1 MLNSLS
7 SRLHTRLWLASVLAF
22 AVFTL
27 LVSWVV
33 RLTTEPPLRAVV
45 IRNTQG
51 EIIGSGQ
58 ARFRPADVLP
68 DETRPPPPGLEHV
81 PYGKFGSGPEFLAQ
95 MDDGQ
100 ILHVHMPRPPRTFWT
115 RPPNGFLW
123 SLSVVALAMAL
134 ATYPITRRLTRRLE
148 VLKQGVQAWGQG
160 NLAVRVPEQGH
171 DEVAFLAR
179 QFNQTAS
186 QIEALVQSHKSLLA
200 HASHELR
207 TPLTRIRM
215 GLELLGSEP
224 SQAMRDQIA
233 HSISEVDQLI
243 EEILLASRLDSPEAD
258 LGSLETVDL
267 VGLAAEEC
275 ARVGAHVHVLSTP
288 ESLQIAGYPH
298 LLRRLLR
305 NLLDNA
311 RRYAP
316 GQGELDVEIEQSESH
331 ALVLRVNDRG
341 PGISTQYLEQVFSPF
356 FRLPGSA
363 EGGVGLGL
371 ALVRSIVKRHH
382 GRVWCENRPG
392 GGASFVV
399 ELPQIHEAAAST
411 R

>member
-33 RLTTEPPLRAVV
+33 RVTTEPPLRAVV

-123 SLSVVALAMAL
+123 SLSLVALAMAL

-148 VLKQGVQAWGQG
+148 ILKQGVQAWGQG

-200 HASHELR
+200 NASHELR

-224 SQAMRDQIA
+224 SKAMRDQIA
-233 HSISEVDQLI
+233 QSISEVDQLI

-258 LGSLETVDL
+258 LGSVETVDL

-275 ARVGAHVHVLSTP
+275 SRVNATVHVLSTP
-288 ESLQIAGYPH
+288 QALQIAGYPR
-298 LLRRLLR
+298 LLRRLIR

-311 RRYAP
+311 RHYAP
-316 GQGELDVEIEQSESH
+316 GQSELDVELEHTSPDT
-331 ALVLRVNDRG
+331 LVLRVNDRG
-341 PGISTQYLEQVFSPF
+341 PGIPPQYLDEIFSPF

-371 ALVRSIVKRHH
+371 ALVSSIAKRHQ
-382 GRVWCENRPG
+382 GRVWCENRAQ

-399 ELPQIHEAAAST
+399 ELPRHLDPSGPT

>member
-22 AVFTL
+22 AIFTL
-27 LVSWVV
+27 LASWVV
-33 RLTTEPPLRAVV
+33 RQTTEPPLREVV
-45 IRNTQG
+45 VRNTQG

-58 ARFRPADVLP
+58 ARFRPPDVLP
-68 DETRPPPPGLEHV
+68 DETRLPPPPGLEHV
-81 PYGKFGSGPEFLAQ
+81 PYGKFGPGPEFIAQ

-100 ILHVHMPRPPRTFWT
+100 ILHVHMPRAARSFWT

-123 SLSVVALAMAL
+123 SLSLVALAMAL
-134 ATYPITRRLTRRLE
+134 ATWPITRRLTRRLE
-148 VLKQGVQAWGQG
+148 ALQQGVQAWGRG
-160 NLAVRVPEQGH
+160 NLAVRVPEQGR

-179 QFNQTAS
+179 QFNQTAG

-200 HASHELR
+200 NASHELR

-215 GLELLGSEP
+215 GLELMGTQP
-224 SQAMRDQIA
+224 TQAMREQIA
-233 HSISEVDQLI
+233 QSISEVDQLI

-258 LGSLETVDL
+258 LGSVESVDL
-267 VGLAAEEC
+267 AGLAAEEC
-275 ARVGAHVHVLSTP
+275 ARVSADLHLGAAPQAL
-288 ESLQIAGYPH
+288 LLDGYPR

-311 RRYAP
+311 RHYA
-316 GQGELDVEIEQSESH
+316 GAHSELTVELERVTPDT
-331 ALVLRVNDRG
+331 LVLRVNDRG
-341 PGISTQYLEQVFSPF
+341 PGIPTPYLEQVFAPF

-371 ALVRSIVKRHH
+371 ALVSSIVKRHH
-382 GRVWCENRPG
+382 GRVWCEQRAG

-399 ELPQIHEAAAST
+399 ALPT
-411 R
+411 RAP

>member
-1 MLNSLS
+1 MRKPLGM
-7 SRLHTRLWLASVLAF
+7 RLHTRLWLAAVLAF
-22 AVFTL
+22 AIFTL

-33 RLTTEPPLRAVV
+33 RQTTEPPLRVV
-45 IRNTQG
+45 VVRNTEG
-51 EIIGSGQ
+51 DIVGSGQ
-58 ARFRPADVLP
+58 ARYRPADMLP
-68 DETRPPPPGLEHV
+68 DEVRSPVPGLEHV
-81 PYGKFGSGPEFLAQ
+81 PYGKFGPGPEFIAQ

-100 ILHVHMPRPPRTFWT
+100 VLHIHMPRAPRTFWT

-123 SLSVVALAMAL
+123 SLSLVALAMAM

-148 VLKQGVQAWGQG
+148 ALQQGVQAWGQG
-160 NLAVRVPEQGH
+160 NLAVRVPEQGR

-179 QFNQTAS
+179 QFNQTAQ

-200 HASHELR
+200 NASHELR

-215 GLELLGSEP
+215 GLELMGTQP
-224 SQAMRDQIA
+224 TPAMRDQIA
-233 HSISEVDQLI
+233 QSISEVDQLI

-258 LGSLETVDL
+258 LGSLERVDL

-275 ARVGAHVHVLSTP
+275 ARVSAQVELRSAPDALHMT
-288 ESLQIAGYPH
+288 GYPR

-311 RRYAP
+311 RHYGP
-316 GQGELDVEIEQSESH
+316 EGGELEVELERTSPDT
-331 ALVLRVNDRG
+331 LVLRVNDRG
-341 PGISTQYLEQVFSPF
+341 PGIPPQYLDQVFSPF

-371 ALVRSIVKRHH
+371 ALVRSIVTRHQ
-382 GRVWCENRPG
+382 GRVWCENRSD
-392 GGASFVV
+392 GGARFVV
-399 ELPQIHEAAAST
+399 ELPLNST
-411 R
+411 PGHSA

>member
-1 MLNSLS
+1 MRKPLGM
-7 SRLHTRLWLASVLAF
+7 RLHTRLWLASVMAF
-22 AVFTL
+22 AIFTL
-27 LVSWVV
+27 LASWVV
-33 RLTTEPPLRAVV
+33 RQTTEPPLRELVV
-45 IRNTQG
+45 RNSQG

-58 ARFRPADVLP
+58 ARFRPPDVLP
-68 DETRPPPPGLEHV
+68 DENRPPPPPGLEYM
-81 PYGKFGSGPEFLAQ
+81 PYGKFGPGPEFLAH

-100 ILHVHMPRPPRTFWT
+100 VLHVHMPRAARTFWT

-123 SLSVVALAMAL
+123 SLSLVALAMAL

-148 VLKQGVQAWGQG
+148 ALQQGVQAWGQG
-160 NLAVRVPEQGH
+160 NLAVRVPEQGS

-200 HASHELR
+200 NASHELR

-215 GLELLGSEP
+215 GLELMGDQP
-224 SQAMRDQIA
+224 SQTMREQIA
-233 HSISEVDQLI
+233 QSISEVDQLI

-258 LGSLETVDL
+258 LGSVETVDL
-267 VGLAAEEC
+267 TGLATEESV
-275 ARVGAHVHVLSTP
+275 RVGADLRLLASPDELLV
-288 ESLQIAGYPH
+288 AGYPR

-311 RRYAP
+311 RHYGP
-316 GQGELDVEIEQSESH
+316 PHSELVIELERVSPET
-331 ALVLRVNDRG
+331 LVMRVNDRG
-341 PGISTQYLEQVFSPF
+341 PGIPTPHLEQVFAPF
-356 FRLPGSA
+356 FGLPGSA

-371 ALVRSIVKRHH
+371 ALVRSIVKRHD

-399 ELPQIHEAAAST
+399 ELPVQEGQA
-411 R
+411 

>member
-1 MLNSLS
+1 MRKPLGM
-7 SRLHTRLWLASVLAF
+7 RLHTRLWLASVLAF

-27 LVSWVV
+27 LVNWIV
-33 RLTTEPPLRAVV
+33 RQTTEPPLRSVV
-45 IRNTQG
+45 LRNTQG

-58 ARFRPADVLP
+58 ARFRPADALP
-68 DETRPPPPGLEHV
+68 DETQPPPPGLEHV

-100 ILHVHMPRPPRTFWT
+100 ILHVHMPRAARTFWT

-123 SLSVVALAMAL
+123 SLSLVALAMAL
-134 ATYPITRRLTRRLE
+134 ATYPITRRLTRRLQA
-148 VLKQGVQAWGQG
+148 LQQGVQAWGQG
-160 NLAVRVPEQGH
+160 NLAVRVPEQGR

-179 QFNQTAS
+179 QFNQAAG

-200 HASHELR
+200 NASHELR

-215 GLELLGSEP
+215 GLELMGTQPSE
-224 SQAMRDQIA
+224 AMREQIA
-233 HSISEVDQLI
+233 QSISEVDQLI
-243 EEILLASRLDSPEAD
+243 EEILLASRLDSPEAE
-258 LGSLETVDL
+258 LGTVETVDL
-267 VGLAAEEC
+267 IGLAAEEC
-275 ARVGAHVHVLSTP
+275 SRVSAQVRVLAAP
-288 ESLQIAGYPH
+288 PALQVLGYPR

-311 RRYAP
+311 RHYGSA
-316 GQGELDVEIEQSESH
+316 GDELEVELERPSPQT
-331 ALVLRVNDRG
+331 LVMRVNDRG
-341 PGISTQYLEQVFSPF
+341 PGIPAQYIEQVFSPF

-371 ALVRSIVKRHH
+371 ALVRSIVTRHQ
-382 GRVWCENRPG
+382 GRVWCENRSG

-399 ELPQIHEAAAST
+399 ELPAPAPERHAT
-411 R
+411 

>member
-1 MLNSLS
+1 MRKPLGM
-7 SRLHTRLWLASVLAF
+7 RLHTRLWLAAVLAF
-22 AVFTL
+22 AIFTL

-33 RLTTEPPLRAVV
+33 RQTTEPPLRVV
-45 IRNTQG
+45 IVRNTEG
-51 EIIGSGQ
+51 DIIGSGQ
-58 ARFRPADVLP
+58 ARYRPADVLP
-68 DETRPPPPGLEHV
+68 DEERSPLPGLEHV
-81 PYGKFGSGPEFLAQ
+81 PYGKFGPGPEFIAH

-100 ILHVHMPRPPRTFWT
+100 ILHVHMPRAARTFWT

-123 SLSVVALAMAL
+123 SLSLVALAMAL
-134 ATYPITRRLTRRLE
+134 ATYPITRRLTRRLQA
-148 VLKQGVQAWGQG
+148 LQQGVQAWGQG

-179 QFNQTAS
+179 QFNQTAG

-200 HASHELR
+200 NASHELR

-215 GLELLGSEP
+215 ALELMGTQP

-258 LGSLETVDL
+258 LGTVETVDM
-267 VGLAAEEC
+267 VGLAAEES
-275 ARVGAHVHVLSTP
+275 ARVAARIRVLSPP
-288 ESLQIAGYPH
+288 ESLQLPGYPR

-311 RRYAP
+311 RNYGPA
-316 GQGELDVEIEQSESH
+316 GSELELELERGPSGP
-331 ALVLRVNDRG
+331 LVLRVNDRG
-341 PGISTQYLEQVFSPF
+341 PGIPPQYLEQVFSPF

-371 ALVRSIVKRHH
+371 ALVRSIASRHH

-399 ELPQIHEAAAST
+399 ELPLQGQRT
-411 R
+411 LP

>member
-1 MLNSLS
+1 MRKPLGM
-7 SRLHTRLWLASVLAF
+7 RLHTRLWLASIVAF
-22 AVFTL
+22 AIFTL

-33 RLTTEPPLRAVV
+33 RQTTEPPLRVV
-45 IRNTQG
+45 VVRNTQG

-58 ARFRPADVLP
+58 ARYRPADMLP
-68 DETRPPPPGLEHV
+68 DEARTPLPGLEHV
-81 PYGKFGSGPEFLAQ
+81 PYGKFGPGPEFVAQ

-100 ILHVHMPRPPRTFWT
+100 ILHVHMPRAPRTFWT

-123 SLSVVALAMAL
+123 SLSLVALAMAL

-148 VLKQGVQAWGQG
+148 ALQQGVQAWGQG
-160 NLAVRVPEQGH
+160 NLAVRVPEQGR
-171 DEVAFLAR
+171 DEVAFLAS

-200 HASHELR
+200 NASHELR

-215 GLELLGSEP
+215 GLELMSTQP
-224 SQAMRDQIA
+224 SPAMRDQIA
-233 HSISEVDQLI
+233 QSITEVDQLI

-258 LGSLETVDL
+258 LGSVETVDL
-267 VGLAAEEC
+267 IGLAAEEC
-275 ARVGAHVHVLSTP
+275 SRVSAHVRVLADP
-288 ESLQIAGYPH
+288 QSLQLAGYPR
-298 LLRRLLR
+298 LLRRLMR

-311 RRYAP
+311 RHYAP
-316 GQGELDVEIEQSESH
+316 EQSELEVELEH
-331 ALVLRVNDRG
+331 PTPDTLVLRVNDRG
-341 PGISTQYLEQVFSPF
+341 PGIPEAYLDQVFSPF
-356 FRLPGSA
+356 FRLPGST

-399 ELPQIHEAAAST
+399 ELPVQA

>member
-1 MLNSLS
+1 MRKPLGM
-7 SRLHTRLWLASVLAF
+7 RLHTRLWLASVLAF

-27 LVSWVV
+27 LVNWVV

-45 IRNTQG
+45 LRNSQG

-58 ARFRPADVLP
+58 ARFRPADALP
-68 DETRPPPPGLEHV
+68 DETQPPPPGLEHV

-100 ILHVHMPRPPRTFWT
+100 ILHVHMPRPARTFWT

-123 SLSVVALAMAL
+123 SLSLVALAMAL

-148 VLKQGVQAWGQG
+148 ALQQGVQAWGQG
-160 NLAVRVPEQGH
+160 NLAVRVPEQGS

-179 QFNQTAS
+179 QFNQTAA
-186 QIEALVQSHKSLLA
+186 QLEALVQSHKSLLA
-200 HASHELR
+200 NASHELR

-215 GLELLGSEP
+215 GLELMSTQP
-224 SQAMRDQIA
+224 SAAMRDEIA
-233 HSISEVDQLI
+233 QSISEVDQLI
-243 EEILLASRLDSPEAD
+243 EEILLASRLDSPETD
-258 LGSLETVDL
+258 LGTVETVDMI
-267 VGLAAEEC
+267 GLATEEGS
-275 ARVGAHVHVLSTP
+275 RVGADIRLLSSP
-288 ESLQIAGYPH
+288 QDLQVPGYPR

-311 RRYAP
+311 RHYASTEGTP
-316 GQGELDVEIEQSESH
+316 PIELELERPTTTT
-331 ALVLRVNDRG
+331 LVLRVNDHG
-341 PGISTQYLEQVFSPF
+341 PGIPDPYREQVFAPF
-356 FRLPGSA
+356 FRLPGSTD
-363 EGGVGLGL
+363 GGVGLGL

-382 GRVWCENRPG
+382 GHVWCEHRPG

-399 ELPQIHEAAAST
+399 ELPAQPL
-411 R
+411 

>member
-1 MLNSLS
+1 MGKPLGM
-7 SRLHTRLWLASVLAF
+7 RLHTRLWLAAVLAF
-22 AVFTL
+22 AIFTL

-33 RLTTEPPLRAVV
+33 RQTTEPPLRVV
-45 IRNTQG
+45 VVRNTQG
-51 EIIGSGQ
+51 EVVGSGQ
-58 ARFRPADVLP
+58 ARYRPADMLP
-68 DETRPPPPGLEHV
+68 DEARSPLPGLEHV
-81 PYGKFGSGPEFLAQ
+81 PYGKFGAGPEFIAQ

-100 ILHVHMPRPPRTFWT
+100 ILHIHMPRAPRTFWT

-123 SLSVVALAMAL
+123 SLSLVALAMAI

-148 VLKQGVQAWGQG
+148 SLQQGVQAWGQG
-160 NLAVRVPEQGH
+160 NLSVRVPEQGQ

-179 QFNQTAS
+179 QFNQTAT

-200 HASHELR
+200 NASHELR

-215 GLELLGSEP
+215 GLELMGTHP
-224 SQAMRDQIA
+224 TPAMRDQIA

-258 LGSLETVDL
+258 LGSQEVVDL

-275 ARVGAHVHVLSTP
+275 SRVSAQVHVMSAPDALQLS
-288 ESLQIAGYPH
+288 GYPR

-311 RRYAP
+311 RHYGPAE
-316 GQGELDVEIEQSESH
+316 GELDVELERSSPDT
-331 ALVLRVNDRG
+331 LVLRVNDRG
-341 PGISTQYLEQVFSPF
+341 PGIPAQYLDQVFSPF
-356 FRLPGSA
+356 FRLPGSS

-371 ALVRSIVKRHH
+371 ALVRSIVTRHQ
-382 GRVWCENRPG
+382 GRVWCENRPE
-392 GGASFVV
+392 GGARFVV
-399 ELPQIHEAAAST
+399 ELPVNTQPGSP
-411 R
+411 

>member
-1 MLNSLS
+1 MLHSLS
-7 SRLHTRLWLASVLAF
+7 SRLHTRLWLASVVAF

-33 RLTTEPPLRAVV
+33 RQTTEPPLRAVV
-45 IRNTQG
+45 VRNTQG

-58 ARFRPADVLP
+58 ARYRPADVLP
-68 DETRPPPPGLEHV
+68 DEARPPLPGLEHV
-81 PYGKFGSGPEFLAQ
+81 PYGQFGSGPEFIAQ

-100 ILHVHMPRPPRTFWT
+100 ILHIHMPRAARSFWT

-123 SLSVVALAMAL
+123 SLSLVALAMAL

-148 VLKQGVQAWGQG
+148 ALQQGVQAWGQG
-160 NLAVRVPEQGH
+160 NLSVRVPEQGH

-200 HASHELR
+200 NASHELR

-215 GLELLGSEP
+215 GLELMGTQP
-224 SQAMRDQIA
+224 SQAMREQIA
-233 HSISEVDQLI
+233 QSISEVDQLI

-258 LGSLETVDL
+258 LGSVETVDL
-267 VGLAAEEC
+267 IGLAAEEC
-275 ARVGAHVHVLSTP
+275 ARVSAHVRVLAAP
-288 ESLQIAGYPH
+288 QALQLPGYPR

-311 RRYAP
+311 RHYGSA
-316 GQGELDVEIEQSESH
+316 QGELEIEIERPSPDK
-331 ALVLRVNDRG
+331 LVMRVNDRG
-341 PGISTQYLEQVFSPF
+341 PGIPTPYLEQVFSPF

-371 ALVRSIVKRHH
+371 ALVRSIVTRHQ

-399 ELPQIHEAAAST
+399 ELPSSAPLNNP
-411 R
+411 

>member
-1 MLNSLS
+1 
-7 SRLHTRLWLASVLAF
+7 
-22 AVFTL
+22 
-27 LVSWVV
+27 
-33 RLTTEPPLRAVV
+33 
-45 IRNTQG
+45 
-51 EIIGSGQ
+51 
-58 ARFRPADVLP
+58 
-68 DETRPPPPGLEHV
+68 
-81 PYGKFGSGPEFLAQ
+81 
-95 MDDGQ
+95 
-100 ILHVHMPRPPRTFWT
+100 
-115 RPPNGFLW
+115 
-123 SLSVVALAMAL
+123 
-134 ATYPITRRLTRRLE
+134 
-148 VLKQGVQAWGQG
+148 
-160 NLAVRVPEQGH
+160 
-171 DEVAFLAR
+171 
-179 QFNQTAS
+179 
-186 QIEALVQSHKSLLA
+186 
-200 HASHELR
+200 
-207 TPLTRIRM
+207 M